1 MPKVHFKQES
11 LITVHDTQV
20 VDGNLVDTTED
31 RVYKLGEIVI
41 VTDLVNRGD
50 VSDLYFSDT
59 AVAYAVSSEVFE
71 VLPDQPQ
78 TPPVKKCC
86 GRS

>member
-1 MPKVHFKQES
+1 MRIQFREET

-20 VDGNLVDTTED
+20 VDGNLVDVTED
-31 RVYKLGEIVI
+31 KTYHLGEVVA
-41 VTDLVNRGD
+41 VTDLVNRGE

-59 AVAYAVSSEVFE
+59 AAAYAVPSNMFE
-71 VLPDQPQ
+71 ILSDQPQ

-86 GRS
+86 GRT